1 MGDPPPFTYG
11 VYDDELYNV
20 NQVSERR
27 QAQFQG
33 AEGSLRPTF
42 GPQVTVDDNNNQKK
56 PRPRVPTYNQPAHRT
71 YQSPVFL
78 GISEEQAVRQV
89 PPMLPPQP
97 QGLLQPVSGGNSPY
111 FGTGEGWRQPFQ
123 SMWQQNTG
131 EQRRVPHYP
140 VPSMTGPGSI
150 LPYTSYSPNMRS
162 PAVGEYWQGP
172 PSNMRYVQYPYAP
185 STGSW
190 DTDPLGPGIPVSN
203 PLLPQPQLQ
212 RVPPSRRPGHGA
224 KVGKGH
230 RRAKSSRSGRGSSSG
245 RRMLESVGAAF
256 SAPTY
261 VPGGIDNG
269 PLPSASEAPLGG
281 FYWGLFMDSD
291 DLTLPVQMYEPPL
304 HDCIPTYP
312 QALDADQQPRAR
324 KKSKYTQ
331 EQDQLILKLK
341 NRGEGWAEI
350 ARKARCDNNLAARNR
365 YQVLIGQQGGGAFVW
380 TAEDVQ
386 GLQTL
391 LDEGER
397 AKWHFL
403 ATELSK
409 KQNKLFSMEM
419 CHYKMCEIFAEN
431 PGRFGVVK
439 SLDPNR
445 GGASYK
451 HKSRQ
456 QDS

>member
-1 MGDPPPFTYG
+1 MSDPPPFTYS
-11 VYDDELYNV
+11 VYDEELYNV
-20 NQVSERR
+20 KRVNEQRKAPYYGVDS
-27 QAQFQG
+27 AF
-33 AEGSLRPTF
+33 RPAY
-42 GPQVTVDDNNNQKK
+42 GPQLAGDDNQQTKSHPRGLPIYNRIPQKE
-56 PRPRVPTYNQPAHRT
+56 
-71 YQSPVFL
+71 YQSPIFM
-78 GISEEQAVRQV
+78 GIPAEEQAMRQT
-89 PPMLPPQP
+89 PSMLAPQP
-97 QGLLQPVSGGNSPY
+97 HGGIAQPVTGSSSPF
-111 FGTGEGWRQPFQ
+111 FGAGDAWRQAYPT
-123 SMWQQNTG
+123 MWQHNTN
-131 EQRRVPHYP
+131 EQRRIPHYP
-140 VPSMTGPGSI
+140 AAASIGAPGNY
-150 LPYTSYSPNMRS
+150 LPYASSSPNLRS
-162 PAVGEYWQGP
+162 PIMGEYWQGA
-172 PSNMRYVQYPYAP
+172 PSGLRYVQYPYP
-185 STGSW
+185 FSSGSW
-190 DTDPLGPGIPVSN
+190 DTDPLGSAVSISN
-203 PLLPQPQLQ
+203 PPQPQLQ
-212 RVPPSRRPGHGA
+212 RGLPSQRPGQGA
-224 KVGKGH
+224 RIVKGH

-245 RRMLESVGAAF
+245 RRMLESVGTSF
-256 SAPTY
+256 SAPTF
-261 VPGGIDNG
+261 VPGEVNDG
-269 PLPSASEAPLGG
+269 PLQHTSEKPLGG

-380 TAEDVQ
+380 AGEDVS
-386 GLQTL
+386 GLQSL

-409 KQNKLFSMEM
+409 KQNKAFSMEM
-419 CHYKMCEIFAEN
+419 CHYKMCKIFAES

-445 GGASYK
+445 GGAPYK
-451 HKSRQ
+451 HKSR
-456 QDS
+456 